1 VAVKCCRIAMV
12 ILGDPERLPT
22 FSRMTTGNLSAMRSA
37 DGAGSETDGLVG
49 LRFRCEERLGRLAR
63 VRDPA
68 TIIVATGMLLPVVE
82 QELPRLFATRD
93 IEASVETRA

>member
-1 VAVKCCRIAMV
+1 LGCGFGVK
-12 ILGDPERLPT
+12 
-22 FSRMTTGNLSAMRSA
+22 SASA
-37 DGAGSETDGLVG
+37 AW
-49 LRFRCEERLGRLAR
+49 R